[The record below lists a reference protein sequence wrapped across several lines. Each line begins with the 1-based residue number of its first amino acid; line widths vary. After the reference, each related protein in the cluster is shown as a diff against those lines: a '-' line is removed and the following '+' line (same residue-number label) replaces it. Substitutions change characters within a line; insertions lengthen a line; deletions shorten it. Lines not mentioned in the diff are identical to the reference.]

1 MFEELKENIQQCRFC
16 TTRFGFEPN
25 PVVFG
30 KKQAKIVQISQA
42 PSQQVHKSGKPFT
55 DMSGKKLKY
64 DWYQIT
70 DEEFYN
76 QNNFFI
82 GALAHCYPGKDK
94 NGNDRFPP
102 KCCFE
107 RWVRQELSLLDNE
120 IYILI
125 GAKAAKVFFPDE
137 SFESLVFKDNYW
149 NNKLAIVLPHPSP
162 LNKRW
167 LKEHPT
173 FLANRIFEVRSHIR
187 TVLYGK

>member
-1 MFEELKENIQQCRFC
+1 MFEELKESIQKCRFC
-16 TTRFGFEPN
+16 TIRFGFEPN

-30 KKQAKIVQISQA
+30 KQQAKIVQISQA
-42 PSQQVHKSGKPFT
+42 PSQQVHQSGRPFT
-55 DMSGKKLKY
+55 DMSGKTLKY

-70 DEEFYN
+70 DEEFYDED
-76 QNNFFI
+76 NFFI

-94 NGNDRFPP
+94 NGNDRTPP

-107 RWVRQELSLLDNE
+107 RWVKQELSLLDSE
-120 IYILI
+120 MYIII
-125 GAKAAKVFFPDE
+125 GSKAAKVFFPEE

-173 FLANRIFEVRSHIR
+173 FLSTRIYEVRNQIR
-187 TVLYGK
+187 KVLYDK